1 MPAWGSF
8 HLFRRRLIEHI
19 PALLRPQP
27 SLRVT
32 LACPDHLTSQLRVIT
47 HAALWTP
54 GLLPLPAFGPGGLGA
69 LQIPH
74 AIVTDVER
82 TINLIDLPH
91 GVLGWPLL

>member
-8 HLFRRRLIEHI
+8 DLFRRRLVEDI

-27 SLRVT
+27 CLGVT

-54 GLLPLPAFGPGGLGA
+54 GLLPLPAFGPGGLRA

-74 AIVTDVER
+74 TIVTDVER

-91 GVLGWPLL
+91 GVEGWPLV